1 MRWKWVVPGV
11 CGFIVT
17 LMIALSVALSTYN
30 FNRLKPRISRVVKET
45 TGREVTFGGDIG
57 LEFGLTP
64 AFAVNDVW
72 FQNAPWGSRSQMAT
86 IKRLQVQ
93 VALLPLIFGR
103 IELKRVVLVD
113 PDILIESDGAG
124 RSNLEFGA
132 DNKVVPGK
140 AEQEGET
147 QRIELPELV
156 VKELRVTKGT
166 VCYRDGRSGEMV
178 AVSLDSFTAFA
189 KDYKSPL
196 KMELKGSYHNIPFK
210 VKGSFG
216 ALAGLMSERHKPWPI
231 ALVAE
236 ALHTTL
242 AVEGTLKDVWAL
254 RGMDLGFTLKGN
266 ELATVGEVF
275 EKPLPLK
282 GPLNVRGR
290 VSDPA
295 PRTYRISDLTVAAAD
310 SVLSGSIEASLSGN
324 RLMVK
329 AVLKSPKLDIRP
341 ILAGGSDSGDARSGP
356 EYEKMFSNSPLPFE
370 TLKCFDADLKIQ
382 ARQVLLPTLILSQV
396 SAEANLKDGRLLV
409 KPFKALVADGAVEV
423 QLDLQSQDQMGM
435 LATSIRIDHL
445 DLGQMLKA
453 IEGRDVLKG
462 CVDISVDV
470 WSHGN
475 SIAGLIGG
483 LNGKTAMVMG
493 QGKIH
498 NRYLDLLGADA
509 SSILFDLFGLS
520 NQGRSDTPIT
530 CFVSGFSI
538 KNGLAETTALV
549 LETDRVSVIGD
560 GKIDLRTERLNLDL
574 NSIPKGGI
582 GTSFLGKVTM
592 SPGAMF
598 KSFRITGTIAH
609 PSLSIDTE
617 QTVLTVGKMIGGTVL
632 LGPIGLLA
640 GFVTGSEVESPCSIA
655 KRAAIQGV
663 PMSVLA
669 KQERKGVGLLQLPEE
684 GLKELGKGIK
694 KLFGQ

>member
-1 MRWKWVVPGV
+1 
-11 CGFIVT
+11 
-17 LMIALSVALSTYN
+17 
-30 FNRLKPRISRVVKET
+30 
-45 TGREVTFGGDIG
+45 
-57 LEFGLTP
+57 
-64 AFAVNDVW
+64 
-72 FQNAPWGSRSQMAT
+72 
-86 IKRLQVQ
+86 
-93 VALLPLIFGR
+93 
-103 IELKRVVLVD
+103 
-113 PDILIESDGAG
+113 
-124 RSNLEFGA
+124 
-132 DNKVVPGK
+132 
-140 AEQEGET
+140 
-147 QRIELPELV
+147 
-156 VKELRVTKGT
+156 
-166 VCYRDGRSGEMV
+166 
-178 AVSLDSFTAFA
+178 
-189 KDYKSPL
+189 
-196 KMELKGSYHNIPFK
+196 
-210 VKGSFG
+210 
-216 ALAGLMSERHKPWPI
+216 
-231 ALVAE
+231 
-236 ALHTTL
+236 
-242 AVEGTLKDVWAL
+242 
-254 RGMDLGFTLKGN
+254 
-266 ELATVGEVF
+266 
-275 EKPLPLK
+275 
-282 GPLNVRGR
+282 
-290 VSDPA
+290 
-295 PRTYRISDLTVAAAD
+295 
-310 SVLSGSIEASLSGN
+310 
-324 RLMVK
+324 MVK
-329 AVLKSPKLDIRP
+329 AVLKSPKLDMRP

-356 EYEKMFSNSPLPFE
+356 EDEKVFSNSPLPFE

-423 QLDLQSQDQMGM
+423 QFDLQSQDQMGM

-640 GFVTGSEVESPCSIA
+640 GFVTGGEVESSCSLA
-655 KRAAIQGV
+655 KRAAMQGV

-684 GLKELGKGIK
+684 GLKELSKGIK

>member
-1 MRWKWVVPGV
+1 MRWRWVVPGV
-11 CGFIVT
+11 CGFIIT
-17 LMIALSVALSTYN
+17 LIITLSVALATYD

-45 TGREVTFGGDIG
+45 TGREVIFGGDIR

-64 AFAVNDVW
+64 AFAVNDVQ

-86 IKRLQVQ
+86 VKRLQIQ

-113 PDILIESDGAG
+113 PDILIETDGAG
-124 RSNLEFGA
+124 ASNLVFGS
-132 DNKVVPGK
+132 DNKTVPGK
-140 AEQEGET
+140 TEQTGQT

-156 VKELRVTKGT
+156 VKELRLTKGK
-166 VCYRDGRSGEMV
+166 VCYRDGRSGEMY
-178 AVSLDSFTAFA
+178 AVSLDSLTAFA

-196 KMELKGSYHNIPFK
+196 KMELKGSYRNIP
-210 VKGSFG
+210 VNIKGSFG
-216 ALAGLMSERHKPWPI
+216 ALAGLIDENHKPWPV

-242 AVEGTLKDVWAL
+242 TVEGTLQDVWGL
-254 RGMDLGFTLKGN
+254 RGADLGFTLKGN
-266 ELATVGEVF
+266 ELTAVEKVF
-275 EKPLPLK
+275 KRPLPLK
-282 GPLNVRGR
+282 GPLSVRGR
-290 VSDPA
+290 VIDPA
-295 PRTYRISDLTVAAAD
+295 PRTYRISGLEVAVAD
-310 SVLSGSIEASLSGN
+310 SILSGTIEVSLSGN
-324 RLMVK
+324 RPMVK
-329 AVLKSPKLDIRP
+329 AVLKSPKLDLRP
-341 ILAGGSDSGDARSGP
+341 ILAGGSDSGDATSGP
-356 EYEKMFSNSPLPFE
+356 KDEKVFSNSPLPFE

-382 ARQVLLPTLILSQV
+382 ARQVLLPTLALSQV

-409 KPFKALVADGAVEV
+409 KPFKALVADGALEA
-423 QLDLQSQDQMGM
+423 QLDLQSQGEMGM

-445 DLGQMLKA
+445 DFGQLLKA
-453 IEGRDVLKG
+453 IEGRDVMEG
-462 CVDISVDV
+462 YVDISVDV
-470 WSHGN
+470 WGHGS

-493 QGKIH
+493 QGEIH
-498 NRYLDLLGADA
+498 NRYLDLLGTDA
-509 SSILFDLFGLS
+509 TSMFFDLFGLS
-520 NQGRSDTPIT
+520 NQGRSDTPVT

-538 KNGLAETTALV
+538 KDGLAETTALV

-560 GKIDLRTERLNLDL
+560 GKVDLRTERLNLAL

-582 GTSFLGKVTM
+582 GTSFLGKVTI

-609 PSLSIDTE
+609 PSLNIDTE
-617 QTVLTVGKMIGGTVL
+617 QTVLTVGKMVGGTVL

-640 GFVTGSEVESPCSIA
+640 GFITAGEAKSPCSIA